1 MQSILV
7 LQIVKLLCELRQ
19 AFTCSWHWDV
29 ILWFCW
35 YQDLPLYNN
44 RNYWQKFWLVCFC
57 LVFLD
62 TACGTG
68 LSMLCHIMWMC
79 HWQHVWEASIDLF
92 VLNRYA
98 VYFIGPV
105 YCGSEK
111 LAQNSHVRPVWH
123 ISAQLLS
130 LVRLSNW
137 WLQNQT
143 SLFLLHKML
152 NIGLLPTSRVIENS
166 AWLKWEMAAWLVSV
180 IWFDIIYHVFLFI
193 LLPILI
199 YNQMITHQWR
209 FCS

>member
-1 MQSILV
+1 MQLILV

-19 AFTCSWHWDV
+19 AFTCCWHITTLV
-29 ILWFCW
+29 VSRSAIYKISPIVCENSGLFVLLGVFRHGLWCRTV
-35 YQDLPLYNN
+35 N
-44 RNYWQKFWLVCFC
+44 
-57 LVFLD
+57 
-62 TACGTG
+62 
-68 LSMLCHIMWMC
+68 
-79 HWQHVWEASIDLF
+79 VWEASIDLF

-130 LVRLSNW
+130 LVRLSSW

-152 NIGLLPTSRVIENS
+152 NIGLLPASRVIEKFCLVEIRIDRTC
-166 AWLKWEMAAWLVSV
+166 AWLITQHKDISYLIWHYLSCVPIFIAADSY
-180 IWFDIIYHVFLFI
+180 I
-193 LLPILI
+193 
-199 YNQMITHQWR
+199 
-209 FCS
+209 